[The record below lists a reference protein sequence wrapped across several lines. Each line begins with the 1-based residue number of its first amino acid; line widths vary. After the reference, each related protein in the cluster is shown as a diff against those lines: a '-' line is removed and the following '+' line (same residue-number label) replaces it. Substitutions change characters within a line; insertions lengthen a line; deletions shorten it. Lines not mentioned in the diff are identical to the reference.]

1 MQSHATAS
9 CNLPPPDIL
18 LAPLGQRRL
27 AVAWRQH
34 APAKSKITR
43 LLEGEM
49 ALYEATLQ
57 AEAEAQRASMVGAGG
72 GVAGSGAGREAGGGA
87 GATAEGFEPEDLS
100 APSLSPWE
108 VRAHLLSLPLSL
120 SLALGDEDPSSLFSR
135 PGR

>member
-1 MQSHATAS
+1 M
-9 CNLPPPDIL
+9 D
-18 LAPLGQRRL
+18 
-27 AVAWRQH
+27 WRQH

-49 ALYEATLQ
+49 ALYEATLR

-72 GVAGSGAGREAGGGA
+72 GVAGSGAGREAGGGAGGGA

-108 VRAHLLSLPLSL
+108 VRAHLLSPPLSL